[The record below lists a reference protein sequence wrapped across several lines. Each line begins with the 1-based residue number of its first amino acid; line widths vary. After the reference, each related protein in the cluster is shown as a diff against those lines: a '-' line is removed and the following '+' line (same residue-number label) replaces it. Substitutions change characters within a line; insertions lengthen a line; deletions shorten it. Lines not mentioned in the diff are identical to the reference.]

1 LYSSDDRVKPD
12 DQTSAIDEFEVMRQ
26 NSPWPKRNHNCFYY
40 LNVFM
45 ERCNDVLELVQ
56 TMRHFQILS
65 KTVSIGGS
73 DNQNMDI
80 LAQEIH
86 EKYVRA
92 INEFQYNVSDVM
104 GFESGK
110 NKGFEVSFFHLRT
123 TIKELERELSQ
134 ILNLSIKHCTTIGS
148 KLRLLQVFEGVHE
161 RGLYKSHFIFVKL

>member
-1 LYSSDDRVKPD
+1 MLNEN
-12 DQTSAIDEFEVMRQ
+12 DEFEVMRQ

-73 DNQNMDI
+73 DNKNMDI

-86 EKYVRA
+86 SKYENA
-92 INEFQYNVSDVM
+92 LNEFQSNVKDVM
-104 GFESGK
+104 DFDGSKNFES
-110 NKGFEVSFFHLRT
+110 SFFNLRS
-123 TIKELERELSQ
+123 TIKVKYFLE
-134 ILNLSIKHCTTIGS
+134 II
-148 KLRLLQVFEGVHE
+148 
-161 RGLYKSHFIFVKL
+161 HFKMDL